1 MRRTE
6 IKRRTISIPA
16 LNLNYYGGLI
26 ESIDIYGIR
35 YTRNL
40 DLDVLRVKIDDLK
53 EENAELLE
61 QLQDAEHEESIAWD
75 KVRSVERQ
83 NDELREL
90 LRDFRNAMWDAGE
103 WTEPFDVRM
112 CELGMEI

>member
-16 LNLNYYGGLI
+16 LNLNYYGGII

-35 YTRNL
+35 YTRDL
-40 DLDVLRVKIDDLK
+40 DLDVLRIKIDDLK
-53 EENAELLE
+53 EENADLLE
-61 QLQDAEHEESIAWD
+61 QLQDAEHEESVAWD
-75 KVRSVERQ
+75 KVRGVERQ
-83 NDELREL
+83 NDELRKL
-90 LRDFRNAMWDAGE
+90 LVDFRNAMWSAGE

-112 CELGMEI
+112 CELGVEL